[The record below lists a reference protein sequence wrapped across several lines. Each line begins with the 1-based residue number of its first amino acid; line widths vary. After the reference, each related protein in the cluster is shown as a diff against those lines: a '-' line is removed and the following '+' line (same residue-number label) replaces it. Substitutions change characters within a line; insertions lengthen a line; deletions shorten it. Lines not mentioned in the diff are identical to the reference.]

1 MLILILQGLMQA
13 MLILIGSDLPRSIIH
28 RQRSSRI
35 E

>member
-1 MLILILQGLMQA
+1 MQA
-13 MLILIGSDLPRSIIH
+13 MLILTGSDLPRSIIH